1 MNITKQ
7 KTVTAGF
14 LVLIFSIL
22 GKIVSFV
29 REISFSAVFGT
40 TNLTDAYFSANVI
53 PSILN
58 IPITISALMFFIPL
72 YNDRRVNNGYNAANV
87 FSSNVLNVF
96 TLITICLTIFV
107 QIFAPLLIRL
117 VAPGFDEE
125 TFKYSVELLRL
136 LCLSFP
142 ITLVTSVFINISNAN
157 QKHFSPQLLVVINS
171 SITILAILFLAPKY
185 GIYVVPISG
194 LVAWFFQLFLQ
205 HFFIKDMFTYK
216 FVINFKDPYLRK
228 IIILAIPVI
237 IASFAE
243 QINLMVTN
251 ILCSQLGEG
260 SISII
265 NYALRILN
273 LVNGT
278 ITIAILTVMYPVFSL
293 LMAQK
298 DYSKFSQSFNSSI
311 KICLLTVTPLAVLCL
326 IGGFEIIKTIYYRG
340 NMMLDAVTDISV
352 VFIFYSIGIIF
363 IALREIYVRI
373 FYTLNNSILP
383 MYISLGCSTLNIL
396 LNILLIKKMG
406 ISGVALG
413 ASISNILYFV
423 LVRSFLVRKFSFVS
437 YSIEKKFYKELCLA
451 LLASIIIWYLY
462 KYFFYIDN
470 IAYFFIASC
479 LTLGMYVLILY
490 LLKNREMIFLIS
502 GIKDK
507 VNMYINRK

>member
-1 MNITKQ
+1 MNTIQK

-14 LVLIFSIL
+14 IVLVFSIL

-29 REISFSAVFGT
+29 REICFSAVFGT
-40 TNLTDAYFSANVI
+40 THLTDAYFSANVI

-58 IPITISALMFFIPL
+58 IPITISALMFFIPI
-72 YNDRRVNNGYNAANV
+72 YNERRVNSGYHAADN
-87 FSSNVLNVF
+87 FSSNILNVF
-96 TLITICLTIFV
+96 ALITTILTLLV
-107 QIFAPLLIRL
+107 LIFASPLAHI
-117 VAPGFDEE
+117 VAPGFDDE
-125 TFKYSVELLRL
+125 TYSYSINILRI
-136 LCLSFP
+136 LSLTFP

-171 SITILAILFLAPKY
+171 SITILALIFLAPKY

-216 FVINFKDPYLRK
+216 FIINFKDPYLRK